1 MIVLVTDPITNKM
14 VTDPKKH
21 PFVIQGSGHGTTK
34 IYFES
39 QSCVIYTSKN
49 WTIIYKPDLLKQLAK
64 SQNHTFSMSLL
75 VLDTEIFQT
84 I

>member
-39 QSCVIYTSKN
+39 QSSKEE
-49 WTIIYKPDLLKQLAK
+49 YLKNYSLKAI
-64 SQNHTFSMSLL
+64 FS
-75 VLDTEIFQT
+75 
-84 I
+84 